1 MDVAEEVHGRLA
13 ALFREKLNVEVPSVD
28 TDLYETGILDSMAFV
43 ELLAFLE
50 KEFQMRL
57 ELNEIEIDN
66 FKSIEK
72 ITEFVLRTS
81 RPVTTGLRENDE

>member
-1 MDVAEEVHGRLA
+1 MDGAEEVHSRLTG
-13 ALFREKLNVEVPSVD
+13 LFREKLNVEVPSID

-57 ELNEIEIDN
+57 ELNDIEIDN
-66 FKSIEK
+66 FKSIER
-72 ITEFVLRTS
+72 ITEFILRTS
-81 RPVTTGLRENDE
+81 RLVATGLRENQE